1 MHSFLTDR
9 HTQSRVY
16 RPLLEA
22 WMHPDGQFIFYQGSC
37 SIEGEKKV
45 RFLSVFHSFCLIPGW
60 WQEEKLRNIES
71 LLWLSC
77 LYLGLSLKKGP
88 KSAQCLSPLGRTL
101 HYDLRSMS
109 KPFLR

>member
-60 WQEEKLRNIES
+60 WQEEKLRNIERVSPLAQLS
-71 LLWLSC
+71 LLGTFSQKRAQISPVSFPTWENS
-77 LYLGLSLKKGP
+77 SL
-88 KSAQCLSPLGRTL
+88 
-101 HYDLRSMS
+101 
-109 KPFLR
+109 

>member
-45 RFLSVFHSFCLIPGW
+45 RFLSVFHSFCLIPVW
-60 WQEEKLRNIES
+60 WQEEKLRNIERVSPLAQLS
-71 LLWLSC
+71 LLGTFAQKRAQISPVSFPTWENS
-77 LYLGLSLKKGP
+77 SL
-88 KSAQCLSPLGRTL
+88 
-101 HYDLRSMS
+101 
-109 KPFLR
+109 